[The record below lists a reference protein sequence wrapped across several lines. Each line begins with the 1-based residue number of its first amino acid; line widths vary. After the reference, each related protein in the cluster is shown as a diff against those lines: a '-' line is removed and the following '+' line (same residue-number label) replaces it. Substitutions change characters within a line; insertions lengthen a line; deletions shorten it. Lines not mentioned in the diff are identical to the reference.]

1 MIIAIKAVRSM
12 KLIEYIA
19 ALMIICVIAISGCT
33 TTYLDM
39 KSWEGR
45 SIDDLYFE
53 WGKADEVEPSSKPY
67 GRVHTWFFER
77 TVDGQ
82 DKTCKKSFYTRITG
96 NEEVIVD
103 TSYKDC
109 LFLIAR

>member
-1 MIIAIKAVRSM
+1 MQKSKIGIMMI
-12 KLIEYIA
+12 
-19 ALMIICVIAISGCT
+19 LMIFSHISIVGCT

-45 SIDDLYFE
+45 TINDLYFE
-53 WGKADEVEPSSKPY
+53 WGKADEVESLNTG

-82 DKTCKKSFYTRITG
+82 VKTCKKSFYTRYDG
-96 NEEVIVD
+96 HPEVIVD
-103 TSYKDC
+103 TSYSDC
-109 LFLIAR
+109 LFLTAK